1 MARKGMGGGMPG
13 GMDMNKLLKQAQQ
26 MQTEMMQAQESLKD
40 EIVEASAGGGM
51 VKVKISGDLVIQ
63 DVVIDP
69 DAVDPEDSEMLAEMV
84 QAAINEAIRSAQQLA
99 EAKMPQMPNMPGMP
113 GLGG

>member
-1 MARKGMGGGMPG
+1 MARKGMGGMPG

-26 MQTEMMQAQESLKD
+26 MQNEMMQAQESLKD
-40 EIVEASAGGGM
+40 EVVEASAGGGM
-51 VKVKISGDLVIQ
+51 VKVRISGDLVVQ

-69 DAVDPEDSEMLAEMV
+69 DAVDPEDAEMLAEMV